1 MKTMQ
6 LSRSEKENVRLFDPG
21 FGGEHFRP
29 RMAGHTLSNPDYN
42 VTRKNSE
49 DFVFVYVL
57 SGRGLVEVEGTR
69 NLVESG
75 DAYILPKG
83 STHTETAD
91 RDEPFEKL
99 WLAVHGRLV
108 EHLLIDYNIM
118 NCVLFRGFGNAVYMQ
133 NLWAFAQN
141 ARSVD
146 ADGCAILLHRFISAL
161 SVFHRFGMPSSDNVM
176 AWQLRGYIDRAYAED
191 ISIEEI
197 AASLGYSKSRLG
209 EIFRAEFH
217 MSPHEYRMKR
227 RMDVARVL
235 LLNTAM
241 GISEVATAVGF
252 SDGHYFSNCFRK
264 TFGEPPGRFRQRE
277 GRFE

>member
-1 MKTMQ
+1 MKSIALPRT
-6 LSRSEKENVRLFDPG
+6 EKETVRLFDPG
-21 FGGEHFRP
+21 FGGDHFRP
-29 RMAGHTLSNPDYN
+29 RMAGHTLPAPDYS
-42 VTRKNSE
+42 VTRKNPE
-49 DFVFVYVL
+49 DFLFVYVL
-57 SGRGLVEVEGTR
+57 AGRGIVEVDGG
-69 NLVESG
+69 LCSVESG

-91 RDEPFEKL
+91 REEPFEKL
-99 WLAVHGRLV
+99 WLSVHGRLV
-108 EHLLIDYNIM
+108 EHLLEDYGIAD
-118 NCVLFRGFGNAVYMQ
+118 CVLFRGFGNAVYMQ

-161 SVFHRFGMPSSDNVM
+161 SVFHRFGMPSSDNDV
-176 AWQLRGYIDRAYAED
+176 AWQLRAYIDRSYAED
-191 ISIEEI
+191 TSIVEI

-241 GISEVATAVGF
+241 EISDVATAVGF
-252 SDGHYFSNCFRK
+252 SDCHYFTNCFRR
-264 TFGEPPGRFRQRE
+264 TFGEPPGRFRRRE